1 MSSSNE
7 ITIKSAIDGFLD
19 NYNLK
24 RKMREQELIK
34 SWGEITGKLVEK
46 HTTDIYFK
54 DKKLFVKL
62 NSASVRQE
70 LSFMKS
76 RLIQVINR
84 KFENDFIDDIK
95 VL

>member
-7 ITIKSAIDGFLD
+7 TTIKSAIDGFLD

-24 RKMREQELIK
+24 RKMKEMELIK
-34 SWGEITGKLVEK
+34 TWGEITGKLIEK
-46 HTTDIYFK
+46 HTVDIYFK
-54 DKKLFVKL
+54 DKNLFVKL
-62 NSASVRQE
+62 DSASVRQE

-84 KFENDFIDDIK
+84 KFEHGFIENIR